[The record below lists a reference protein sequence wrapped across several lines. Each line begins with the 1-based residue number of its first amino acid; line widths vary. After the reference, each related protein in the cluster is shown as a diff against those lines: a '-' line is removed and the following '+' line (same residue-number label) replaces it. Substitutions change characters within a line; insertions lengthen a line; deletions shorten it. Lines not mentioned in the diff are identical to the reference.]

1 MLSLRTLAFIAATFT
16 LGLAGC
22 AQTPVHGD
30 AHHPY
35 ASPAA
40 GMPMDGQGASMA
52 RMDEQIKA
60 MQAMHDKMMKARTP
74 EQRNALMAKHMKVM
88 QDSMAMMGGMGGM
101 GSMGRGGMMGQGSMD
116 AKPGTPG
123 MHGKGAMEGNMG
135 MDRQMMEKC
144 MQMMQSMM
152 QMMTDRMPPAP
163 AKP

>member
-1 MLSLRTLAFIAATFT
+1 MLSLRTFAFIAATFT

-22 AQTPVHGD
+22 AQTPVD
-30 AHHPY
+30 REAHHPY

-40 GMPMDGQGASMA
+40 GMPMDGPGASMP

-60 MQAMHDKMMKARTP
+60 MQAMHDKMMQAKTP
-74 EQRNALMAKHMKVM
+74 EQRNALMAEHMNVM
-88 QDSMAMMGGMGGM
+88 KDSMAMMGGMMGKSGM
-101 GSMGRGGMMGQGSMD
+101 GAM
-116 AKPGTPG
+116 PG
-123 MHGKGAMEGNMG
+123 MSGMPGKGVMDGSMG

>member
-16 LGLAGC
+16 LGVAGC

-74 EQRNALMAKHMKVM
+74 EQRNALMAEHMNVM
-88 QDSMAMMGGMGGM
+88 QDSMAMM

-116 AKPGTPG
+116 AKPGMPG

>member
-16 LGLAGC
+16 LGVAGC

-74 EQRNALMAKHMKVM
+74 EQRNALMAEHMNVM
-88 QDSMAMMGGMGGM
+88 QDSMAMM

-116 AKPGTPG
+116 AKPGMPG

-152 QMMTDRMPPAP
+152 QMMTDCMPPAP